1 MYNLSI
7 GNLRQPE
14 HKIVEEGID
23 RAQDLRTRNF
33 THFESA

>member
-14 HKIVEEGID
+14 HKIVEEGTD